1 MFFKFLNNGN
11 NNTLIVLSNVVGV
24 DVLVDGIAVDLV
36 AAGNLIVVRVA
47 GVVVD
52 DCVVLLVGEI
62 V

>member
-36 AAGNLIVVRVA
+36 AVGNLIVVRVA